1 MEQESESCR
10 RKREL
15 VSHGLSRIYT
25 DRKWIM
31 SCSFTEKISSL
42 IDGELSPAEAREVER
57 HLVMCAQCAEA
68 RADFLSLRSQIASF
82 EPSLTPVVQNRAFAK
97 ILSTQRGERRASGL
111 GVRWR
116 WDWSSGLAALAFA
129 VILIAAVGIFLIPS
143 KQPQQVAVNGP
154 GNKPAPA
161 SSPTPAPTIA
171 PSEAPRPQQP
181 QQPRRKPL
189 VREPKPGEQFAVNSQ
204 PVRPVESQPVRPA
217 DTQTMTAVHFE
228 KAETLLRAFRNVR
241 LDEPDSANEVSYE
254 RQRARQLV
262 YQNMMLRREAD
273 TAGDVQISSVLES
286 LEPILLDIANL
297 PDKPDAAAV
306 RVIRERVDRKNIVG
320 LLQVNSTALAR
331 ALD

>member
-1 MEQESESCR
+1 M
-10 RKREL
+10 
-15 VSHGLSRIYT
+15 T
-25 DRKWIM
+25 
-31 SCSFTEKISSL
+31 CSVTEKISSL
-42 IDGELSPAEAREVER
+42 IDGELSPAEARAVER
-57 HLVMCAQCAEA
+57 HLVTCAQCAAA

-82 EPSLTPVVQNRAFAK
+82 EPSLTPAVQNRALAK
-97 ILSTQRGERRASGL
+97 ILSTGGRERRASGL
-111 GVRWR
+111 GVTWK
-116 WDWSSGLAALAFA
+116 WDWSSGLTALASIAIVALVSVA
-129 VILIAAVGIFLIPS
+129 VALMFGLIPS
-143 KQPQQVAVNGP
+143 KWTQQLATNR
-154 GNKPAPA
+154 PAPA
-161 SSPTPAPTIA
+161 SSPTPAPTVET
-171 PSEAPRPQQP
+171 PKPENSGKEKESTTPRRPQP
-181 QQPRRKPL
+181 ARKPP
-189 VREPKPGEQFAVNSQ
+189 VIREPKPGEQFAVITQ
-204 PVRPVESQPVRPA
+204 PGRSAEPQPVRPA

-241 LDEPDSANEVSYE
+241 LDEPDSASEVSYE

-306 RVIRERVDRKNIVG
+306 RVIRERVERKNIVG